1 MSIIIP
7 IAIAFDNNYAMPA
20 GVSLYSMLACAKT
33 EHPQSQNDSEK
44 LFYKIHCLVD
54 NLSLENQQKL
64 KETLAPFD
72 AFASVDFLDISTPN
86 LCTPSVEPS
95 AIDKI
100 HEAFLQLNIYAKTRF
115 SKMVMCRLFLASLF
129 PQYDKII
136 MFDADTL
143 FLNDVSESFFIPL
156 DGYYFGAAKDFAS
169 DKSPKHFQIA
179 REKDPRQAFSLYEHY
194 LNESD
199 MQIIYESNYNAGFLV
214 VNLKLWR
221 ADHLEERLLDLT
233 HQKGQ
238 CVFYPE
244 QDLLTLA
251 CYQKVL
257 ILPYIYNTHPF
268 MANQK
273 RFIPDKKEIVMLHFY
288 FVGKPWVLPTALYSK
303 EWHETLLKTPFYAEY
318 SVKFL
323 KQMTEFLSLKDKQK
337 TFEFLAPLLNPKTL
351 LEYVFFRLNRIF
363 KRLKKN
369 FLTLSVLVWATRYRR
384 I

>member
-1 MSIIIP
+1 MSITIP
-7 IAIAFDNNYAMPA
+7 IVIAFDNNYTIPA

-54 NLSLENQQKL
+54 NLSLENQRKL
-64 KETLAPFD
+64 KETLAPFS
-72 AFASVDFLDISTPN
+72 AFMSMDFLDISTPN
-86 LCTPSVEPS
+86 LCTTLCTTSIEPS

-100 HEAFLQLNIYAKTRF
+100 NEAFLQLNIYAKTRF

-199 MQIIYESNYNAGFLV
+199 MQIIYESNYNAGFLI

-221 ADHLEERLLDLT
+221 ADRLEERLLDLT

-251 CYQKVL
+251 CYPKVL

-288 FVGKPWVLPTALYSK
+288 FTGKPWVLPTFSYSK
-303 EWHETLLKTPFYAEY
+303 EWHETLLKTPFYPEY

-337 TFEFLAPLLNPKTL
+337 TFEFLAPLLNPKNL

-363 KRLKKN
+363 KRLKEKFFN
-369 FLTLSVLVWATRYRR
+369 S
-384 I
+384 

>member
-7 IAIAFDNNYAMPA
+7 IAIAFDNHYAMPA

-33 EHPQSQNDSEK
+33 ENPKSQNPKSQNESKK

-64 KETLAPFD
+64 KETLAPFS
-72 AFASVDFLDISTPN
+72 AFMSVDFLDIS
-86 LCTPSVEPS
+86 EPDHS
-95 AIDKI
+95 TIKIEPFVIDKI

-115 SKMVMCRLFLASLF
+115 SKMVMCRLFLDSLF

-156 DGYYFGAAKDFAS
+156 DGYYFGAAKDFS
-169 DKSPKHFQIA
+169 SPKSLKHFQTE
-179 REKDPRQAFSLYEHY
+179 REREPRQKFSLYEHY
-194 LNESD
+194 LKEKD
-199 MQIIYESNYNAGFLV
+199 MQIICENHYNVGFLI

-221 ADHLEERLLDLT
+221 ADHLEERLLNLA

-238 CVFYPE
+238 CVFCPE

-257 ILPYIYNTHPF
+257 ILPYIYNAHPF
-268 MANQK
+268 MVNQK

-288 FVGKPWVLPTALYSK
+288 FTGKPWVLPTFSYSK
-303 EWHETLLKTPFYAEY
+303 EWHEILLKTPFYAEY

-323 KQMTEFLSLKDKQK
+323 KQMTECLSLKDKQK

-363 KRLKKN
+363 KRLKEKFFN
-369 FLTLSVLVWATRYRR
+369 S
-384 I
+384 

>member
-7 IAIAFDNNYAMPA
+7 IVIAFDNHYAIPA
-20 GVSLYSMLACAKT
+20 SVSLYSMLACAKP
-33 EHPQSQNDSEK
+33 ENPKSQNPQSQNESKK

-64 KETLAPFD
+64 KETLVPFS

-86 LCTPSVEPS
+86 LYTPSVEPS

-156 DGYYFGAAKDFAS
+156 DGYYFGAAKDFS
-169 DKSPKHFQIA
+169 SPKNLKHFQA
-179 REKDPRQAFSLYEHY
+179 EREREPRQKFSLYEHY
-194 LNESD
+194 LKEKD
-199 MQIIYESNYNAGFLV
+199 MKIICENHYNVGFLI

-221 ADHLEERLLDLT
+221 ANHLEDKLFNLA

-238 CVFYPE
+238 CVFCPE

-257 ILPYIYNTHPF
+257 QLPYIYNAHPF

-273 RFIPDKKEIVMLHFY
+273 RFIPDQQEIVMLHFY
-288 FVGKPWVLPTALYSK
+288 FVGKPWISPTALYSK

-323 KQMTEFLSLKDKQK
+323 KQMTECLSLKDKQK

-351 LEYVFFRLNRIF
+351 LEYVFFRLKRIF
-363 KRLKKN
+363 KRLKEN
-369 FLTLSVLVWATRYRR
+369 F
-384 I
+384 

>member
-7 IAIAFDNNYAMPA
+7 IVIAFDNNYAIPA
-20 GVSLYSMLACAKT
+20 GVSLYSMLACTKA
-33 EHPQSQNDSEK
+33 ENPQSQNPQSQNDSKK

-54 NLSLENQQKL
+54 NLSLENQRKL
-64 KETLAPFD
+64 KETLAPFN
-72 AFASVDFLDISTPN
+72 AFMSVDFLDISTPN
-86 LCTPSVEPS
+86 LSSIEPSV
-95 AIDKI
+95 IDKI
-100 HEAFLQLNIYAKTRF
+100 NEAFLQLNIYAKTRF

-129 PQYDKII
+129 LQYDKII

-143 FLNDVSESFFIPL
+143 FLNDVSGSFFIPL

-169 DKSPKHFQIA
+169 SKSPKHFQIA

-199 MQIIYESNYNAGFLV
+199 MQIIYESNYNAGFLIM
-214 VNLKLWR
+214 NLKLWR
-221 ADHLEERLLDLT
+221 ADRLEERLLNLT
-233 HQKGQ
+233 RQKGQ

-251 CYQKVL
+251 CYPKVL

-268 MANQK
+268 MVNQK

-288 FVGKPWVLPTALYSK
+288 FTGKPWVLPTFSYSK

-363 KRLKKN
+363 KRLKEKFFN
-369 FLTLSVLVWATRYRR
+369 S
-384 I
+384 

>member
-7 IAIAFDNNYAMPA
+7 IVIAFDNHYAMPA

-54 NLSLENQQKL
+54 NLSLENQCKL
-64 KETLAPFD
+64 KETLAPFN
-72 AFASVDFLDISTPN
+72 AFASVDFLDISDSNNPTTT
-86 LCTPSVEPS
+86 LAEPSV
-95 AIDKI
+95 IDKI

-129 PQYDKII
+129 LQYDKII

-156 DGYYFGAAKDFAS
+156 DSYYFGAVKDFS
-169 DKSPKHFQIA
+169 SPRSLKRFQIE
-179 REKDPRQAFSLYEHY
+179 REREPRQKFSLHEHY
-194 LNESD
+194 LKEKD
-199 MQIIYESNYNAGFLV
+199 MQIICENHYNVGFLI

-221 ADHLEERLLDLT
+221 ADKLEERLLNLA

-238 CVFYPE
+238 RVFCPE

-268 MANQK
+268 MVNQK
-273 RFIPDKKEIVMLHFY
+273 RFIPNKKEIVMLHFY
-288 FVGKPWVLPTALYSK
+288 FVGKPWISPTALYSK
-303 EWHETLLKTPFYAEY
+303 EWHEILLKTPFYAEY

-323 KQMTEFLSLKDKQK
+323 KQMTECLSLKDKQK

-363 KRLKKN
+363 KRLKER
-369 FLTLSVLVWATRYRR
+369 F
-384 I
+384 

>member
-7 IAIAFDNNYAMPA
+7 IVIAFDNHYAIPA
-20 GVSLYSMLACAKT
+20 SVSLYSMLACAKS
-33 EHPQSQNDSEK
+33 ENPKSQNPQLQNDSKK

-86 LCTPSVEPS
+86 LYTTSVEPS

-100 HEAFLQLNIYAKTRF
+100 HEAFSQLNIYAKTRF

-156 DGYYFGAAKDFAS
+156 DDYYFGAAKDFS
-169 DKSPKHFQIA
+169 SPKNLKHFQTE
-179 REKDPRQAFSLYEHY
+179 REREPRQKFSLYEHY
-194 LNESD
+194 FKEKD
-199 MQIIYESNYNAGFLV
+199 MQIICENHYNVGFLI

-221 ADHLEERLLDLT
+221 ADKLEERLLNLA

-238 CVFYPE
+238 RVFCPE

-257 ILPYIYNTHPF
+257 QLPYIYNAHPF

-273 RFIPDKKEIVMLHFY
+273 RFIPSQQEIIMLHFY
-288 FVGKPWVLPTALYSK
+288 FVGKPWISPTALYSK
-303 EWHETLLKTPFYAEY
+303 EWHEILLKTPFYAEY

-323 KQMTEFLSLKDKQK
+323 KQMTECLSLQDKQK

-351 LEYVFFRLNRIF
+351 LEYVFFRLSKIF
-363 KRLKKN
+363 KRLKER
-369 FLTLSVLVWATRYRR
+369 FLNS
-384 I
+384 

>member
-7 IAIAFDNNYAMPA
+7 IAIAFDNNYVIPA

-33 EHPQSQNDSEK
+33 ENHNKK

-54 NLSLENQQKL
+54 NLSLENQHKL
-64 KETLAPFD
+64 KETLAPFS
-72 AFASVDFLDISTPN
+72 AFMSVDFLDISTPN
-86 LCTPSVEPS
+86 LCTTSVEPS

-100 HEAFLQLNIYAKTRF
+100 HESFLQLNIYAKTRF

-129 PQYDKII
+129 PEYDKII

-156 DGYYFGAAKDFAS
+156 DSYYFGAVKDFAS
-169 DKSPKHFQIA
+169 PKSPKHFQIA

-199 MQIIYESNYNAGFLV
+199 MQIIYESNYNAGFLI

-221 ADHLEERLLDLT
+221 TDHLEECLLNLT

-251 CYQKVL
+251 CSPKVL

-273 RFIPDKKEIVMLHFY
+273 RFIPNKKEIVMLHFY
-288 FVGKPWVLPTALYSK
+288 FTGKPWISPTALYSK
-303 EWHETLLKTPFYAEY
+303 EWHEILLKTPFYAEY

-323 KQMTEFLSLKDKQK
+323 KQMTECLSLQDKQK

-363 KRLKKN
+363 KRLKEK
-369 FLTLSVLVWATRYRR
+369 FLNS
-384 I
+384 

>member
-7 IAIAFDNNYAMPA
+7 IAIAFDNHYAIPA

-54 NLSLENQQKL
+54 NLSLENQRKL
-64 KETLAPFD
+64 KETLAPFS

-86 LCTPSVEPS
+86 LCTTSIEPSV
-95 AIDKI
+95 IGKI
-100 HEAFLQLNIYAKTRF
+100 NEAFLQLNIYAKTRF

-143 FLNDVSESFFIPL
+143 FLNDVSGSFFIPL

-199 MQIIYESNYNAGFLV
+199 MQTIYESNYNAGFLV
-214 VNLKLWR
+214 VNLKMWR
-221 ADHLEERLLDLT
+221 ADHLEERLLNLT

-244 QDLLTLA
+244 QDLLTLT
-251 CYQKVL
+251 CSPKVL

-273 RFIPDKKEIVMLHFY
+273 RFIPDQQEIVMLHFY
-288 FVGKPWVLPTALYSK
+288 FVGKPWISPTALYSK

-323 KQMTEFLSLKDKQK
+323 KQMTECLSLKDKQK
-337 TFEFLAPLLNPKTL
+337 TFEFLAPLLNKKTL

-363 KRLKKN
+363 KRLKEKFFN
-369 FLTLSVLVWATRYRR
+369 S
-384 I
+384 

>member
-7 IAIAFDNNYAMPA
+7 IVIAFDNNYVIPA

-33 EHPQSQNDSEK
+33 ENPKSQNPKSQNESKK

-64 KETLAPFD
+64 KETLAPFS
-72 AFASVDFLDISTPN
+72 AFMSVDFLDIS
-86 LCTPSVEPS
+86 EPDHS
-95 AIDKI
+95 TIKIEPFVIDKI
-100 HEAFLQLNIYAKTRF
+100 NEAFLQLNIYAKTRF

-156 DGYYFGAAKDFAS
+156 DGYYFGAAKDFS
-169 DKSPKHFQIA
+169 SPKSLKHFQIA

-194 LNESD
+194 LKEKD
-199 MQIIYESNYNAGFLV
+199 MQIICENHYNIGFLI

-221 ADHLEERLLDLT
+221 ADKLEERLLDLA

-238 CVFYPE
+238 CVFCPE

-257 ILPYIYNTHPF
+257 QLPYIYNTHPF
-268 MANQK
+268 MVNQK

-288 FVGKPWVLPTALYSK
+288 FVGKPWVLPTFLYSK

-351 LEYVFFRLNRIF
+351 LEYVFFRLKRIF
-363 KRLKKN
+363 KRLKEKFFN
-369 FLTLSVLVWATRYRR
+369 S
-384 I
+384 

>member
-1 MSIIIP
+1 MSITIP
-7 IAIAFDNNYAMPA
+7 IVIAFDNHYAIPA
-20 GVSLYSMLACAKT
+20 GVSLYSMLACTKS
-33 EHPQSQNDSEK
+33 ENPKSQNPQLQSDNKK

-64 KETLAPFD
+64 KETLAPFST
-72 AFASVDFLDISTPN
+72 FASVDFLDISTPN
-86 LCTPSVEPS
+86 LYTTSVELS

-156 DGYYFGAAKDFAS
+156 DDYYFGATKDFS
-169 DKSPKHFQIA
+169 SPKNLKHFQTE
-179 REKDPRQAFSLYEHY
+179 REREPRQKFSLYEHY
-194 LNESD
+194 LKEKD
-199 MQIIYESNYNAGFLV
+199 MKIICENHYNVGFLI

-221 ADHLEERLLDLT
+221 ADKLEERLLNLA

-238 CVFYPE
+238 RMFCPE

-257 ILPYIYNTHPF
+257 QLPYIYNTHPF
-268 MANQK
+268 MVNQK
-273 RFIPDKKEIVMLHFY
+273 RFIPNQQEIIMLHFY
-288 FVGKPWVLPTALYSK
+288 FVGKPWISPTALYSK
-303 EWHETLLKTPFYAEY
+303 EWHEILLKTPFYAEY

-351 LEYVFFRLNRIF
+351 LEYVFFRLSKIF
-363 KRLKKN
+363 KRLKER
-369 FLTLSVLVWATRYRR
+369 FLNS
-384 I
+384 

>member
-7 IAIAFDNNYAMPA
+7 IVIAFDNHYAIPA
-20 GVSLYSMLACAKT
+20 GVSLYSMLACAKS
-33 EHPQSQNDSEK
+33 ENPKSQNPQSQNESKK

-54 NLSLENQQKL
+54 NLSIENQQKL
-64 KETLAPFD
+64 KETLAPFS
-72 AFASVDFLDISTPN
+72 AFASVDFLDISDPN
-86 LCTPSVEPS
+86 NPTTTLAEPS

-129 PQYDKII
+129 PQYEKII

-156 DGYYFGAAKDFAS
+156 DDYYFGAAKDFAS

-199 MQIIYESNYNAGFLV
+199 MQIIYESNYNAGFLI

-221 ADHLEERLLDLT
+221 ADHLEERLLNLT

-288 FVGKPWVLPTALYSK
+288 FVGKPWVSPTALYSK

-318 SVKFL
+318 SVKFF
-323 KQMTEFLSLKDKQK
+323 KQMTEFLSLQDKQK
-337 TFEFLAPLLNPKTL
+337 TFEFLAPLLNKKTL

-363 KRLKKN
+363 KRLKEKFFN
-369 FLTLSVLVWATRYRR
+369 S
-384 I
+384 

>member
-7 IAIAFDNNYAMPA
+7 IIIAFDNHYAIPA
-20 GVSLYSMLACAKT
+20 GVSLYSMLACAKS
-33 EHPQSQNDSEK
+33 ENPKSQNPQLQSDNKK

-64 KETLAPFD
+64 KETLAPFSS
-72 AFASVDFLDISTPN
+72 FASVDFLDISDPN
-86 LCTPSVEPS
+86 NPTTTLAEPSV
-95 AIDKI
+95 IDKI

-156 DGYYFGAAKDFAS
+156 DSYYFGATKDFS
-169 DKSPKHFQIA
+169 SPKSLKRFQME
-179 REKDPRQAFSLYEHY
+179 RERDPRQKFSLYEHY
-194 LNESD
+194 LKEKD
-199 MQIIYESNYNAGFLV
+199 MQIICENHYNVGFLI

-221 ADHLEERLLDLT
+221 ADKLEERLLNLA

-238 CVFYPE
+238 CVFCPE

-257 ILPYIYNTHPF
+257 QLPYIYNAHPF

-273 RFIPDKKEIVMLHFY
+273 RFIPNKKEIVMLHFY
-288 FVGKPWVLPTALYSK
+288 FVGKPWVLPTFSYSK
-303 EWHETLLKTPFYAEY
+303 EWHETLLKTPFYSEY

-323 KQMTEFLSLKDKQK
+323 KQMTECLSLKDKQK
-337 TFEFLAPLLNPKTL
+337 TFEFLAPLLNPKIL

-363 KRLKKN
+363 KRLKEKFFN
-369 FLTLSVLVWATRYRR
+369 S
-384 I
+384 

>member
-7 IAIAFDNNYAMPA
+7 IVIAFDNNYVIPA
-20 GVSLYSMLACAKT
+20 GVSLYSMLACAKV
-33 EHPQSQNDSEK
+33 ENPQSQNDNKK

-54 NLSLENQQKL
+54 NLSFENQRKL
-64 KETLAPFD
+64 KETLAPFN
-72 AFASVDFLDISTPN
+72 AFMSVDFLDIS
-86 LCTPSVEPS
+86 EPDHS
-95 AIDKI
+95 TIKIEPFVIDKI
-100 HEAFLQLNIYAKTRF
+100 NEAFLQLNIYAKTRF

-156 DGYYFGAAKDFAS
+156 DGYYFGAAKDFS
-169 DKSPKHFQIA
+169 SPKNLKHFQIA

-194 LNESD
+194 LKEKD
-199 MQIIYESNYNAGFLV
+199 MQIICENHYNVGFLI

-221 ADHLEERLLDLT
+221 MDHLEERLLDLA

-238 CVFYPE
+238 CVFCPE

-257 ILPYIYNTHPF
+257 RLPYIYNTHPF

-273 RFIPDKKEIVMLHFY
+273 RFIPNKKEIVMLHFY
-288 FVGKPWVLPTALYSK
+288 FVGKPWVSPTALYSK
-303 EWHETLLKTPFYAEY
+303 EWHEILLKTPFYAEY

-323 KQMTEFLSLKDKQK
+323 KQMTDFLSLKDKQK
-337 TFEFLAPLLNPKTL
+337 TFEFLAPLLNKKTL

-363 KRLKKN
+363 KRLKER
-369 FLTLSVLVWATRYRR
+369 FLNS
-384 I
+384 

>member
-7 IAIAFDNNYAMPA
+7 IAIAFDNHYAMPA
-20 GVSLYSMLACAKT
+20 GVSLYSMLACAKS
-33 EHPQSQNDSEK
+33 ENPKSQNPKSQNDNKK

-64 KETLAPFD
+64 KETLAPFS
-72 AFASVDFLDISTPN
+72 AFASVDFLDISDPN
-86 LCTPSVEPS
+86 NPTTTLAEPSV
-95 AIDKI
+95 IDKI
-100 HEAFLQLNIYAKTRF
+100 NKAFLQLNIYAKTRF

-156 DGYYFGAAKDFAS
+156 DGYYFGAAKDFS
-169 DKSPKHFQIA
+169 SPKNLKRFQME
-179 REKDPRQAFSLYEHY
+179 REREPRQKFSLYEHY
-194 LNESD
+194 LKEKD
-199 MQIIYESNYNAGFLV
+199 MKIICENHYNVGFLI

-221 ADHLEERLLDLT
+221 ADHLEERLLNLA

-238 CVFYPE
+238 CVFCPE

-257 ILPYIYNTHPF
+257 QLPYIYNTHPF
-268 MANQK
+268 MTNQK
-273 RFIPDKKEIVMLHFY
+273 RFVPNQQEIVMLHFY
-288 FVGKPWVLPTALYSK
+288 FVGKPWISPTFSYSK
-303 EWHETLLKTPFYAEY
+303 EWHEILLKTPFYAEY

-323 KQMTEFLSLKDKQK
+323 KQMTECLSLKDKQK
-337 TFEFLAPLLNPKTL
+337 IFEFLAPLLNPKTL
-351 LEYVFFRLNRIF
+351 LEYVFFRLNKIF
-363 KRLKKN
+363 KRLKEK
-369 FLTLSVLVWATRYRR
+369 LSSF
-384 I
+384 

>member
-1 MSIIIP
+1 MSITIP
-7 IAIAFDNNYAMPA
+7 IVIAFDNHYAIPA
-20 GVSLYSMLACAKT
+20 SVSLYSMLACAKSQN
-33 EHPQSQNDSEK
+33 PKSQNPKSQNDNKK

-54 NLSLENQQKL
+54 NLSLENQQRL
-64 KETLAPFD
+64 KETLAPFS
-72 AFASVDFLDISTPN
+72 AFASVDFLDISDPN
-86 LCTPSVEPS
+86 NPTTTLAEPS

-100 HEAFLQLNIYAKTRF
+100 HEAFSQLNIYAKTRF

-156 DGYYFGAAKDFAS
+156 DGYYFGAVKDFAS

-221 ADHLEERLLDLT
+221 ADHLEERLLNLT

-273 RFIPDKKEIVMLHFY
+273 RFIPNKKEIVMLHFY
-288 FVGKPWVLPTALYSK
+288 FVGKPWVSPTALYSK
-303 EWHETLLKTPFYAEY
+303 EWHEILLKTPFYAEY
-318 SVKFL
+318 SAKFL
-323 KQMTEFLSLKDKQK
+323 KQMTECLSLKDKQK
-337 TFEFLAPLLNPKTL
+337 TFEFLAPLLNKKTL

-363 KRLKKN
+363 KRLKEKFFN
-369 FLTLSVLVWATRYRR
+369 S
-384 I
+384 

>member
-1 MSIIIP
+1 MSIVIP
-7 IAIAFDNNYAMPA
+7 IVIAFDNHYAMPT

-33 EHPQSQNDSEK
+33 ENPKSQNPKSQNDNKK

-64 KETLAPFD
+64 KETLAPFS

-86 LCTPSVEPS
+86 LYTPSVEPS

-143 FLNDVSESFFIPL
+143 FLNDVSGSFFIPL
-156 DGYYFGAAKDFAS
+156 DGYYFGAAKDFS
-169 DKSPKHFQIA
+169 SPKNLKHFQIV

-221 ADHLEERLLDLT
+221 ADHLEERLLNLA

-238 CVFYPE
+238 CVFCPE

-257 ILPYIYNTHPF
+257 QLPYIYNAHPF
-268 MANQK
+268 ILNQK
-273 RFIPDKKEIVMLHFY
+273 RFILDKKKIVMLHFY

-303 EWHETLLKTPFYAEY
+303 EWHEILLKTPFYAEY

-351 LEYVFFRLNRIF
+351 LEYVFFRLKRIF
-363 KRLKKN
+363 KRLKEKFFN
-369 FLTLSVLVWATRYRR
+369 S
-384 I
+384 

>member
-1 MSIIIP
+1 MSITIP
-7 IAIAFDNNYAMPA
+7 IVIAFDNHYAIPA
-20 GVSLYSMLACAKT
+20 GVSLYSMLACTKV
-33 EHPQSQNDSEK
+33 ENPQSQNDNKK

-54 NLSLENQQKL
+54 NLSLENQRKL
-64 KETLAPFD
+64 KETLAPFS
-72 AFASVDFLDISTPN
+72 AFMSVDFLDISTPN
-86 LCTPSVEPS
+86 LHTTPIEPSV
-95 AIDKI
+95 IDKI
-100 HEAFLQLNIYAKTRF
+100 NEAFLQLNIYAKTRF

-129 PQYDKII
+129 LQYDKII

-156 DGYYFGAAKDFAS
+156 DSYYFGAAKDFS
-169 DKSPKHFQIA
+169 SPKSPKHFQTE
-179 REKDPRQAFSLYEHY
+179 RERASRQAFFLYEHY
-194 LNESD
+194 LKEKD
-199 MQIIYESNYNAGFLV
+199 IKILYENHYNVGFLV

-221 ADHLEERLLDLT
+221 ADRLEERLLNLT

-238 CVFYPE
+238 CVFCPE

-268 MANQK
+268 MVNQK
-273 RFIPDKKEIVMLHFY
+273 RFIPNRQEIVMLHFY
-288 FVGKPWVLPTALYSK
+288 FTGKPWVSPTALYSK
-303 EWHETLLKTPFYAEY
+303 EWHEILLKTPFYAEY

-351 LEYVFFRLNRIF
+351 LEYVFFRLNKIF
-363 KRLKKN
+363 KRLKEKFFN
-369 FLTLSVLVWATRYRR
+369 S
-384 I
+384 

>member
-1 MSIIIP
+1 MSITIP
-7 IAIAFDNNYAMPA
+7 IVIAFDNHYAIPA

-33 EHPQSQNDSEK
+33 KHHSKK

-54 NLSLENQQKL
+54 NLSIENQQKL
-64 KETLAPFD
+64 KETLAPFS
-72 AFASVDFLDISTPN
+72 AFASVDFLDISDPN
-86 LCTPSVEPS
+86 NPTTTLAEPSV
-95 AIDKI
+95 IDKI
-100 HEAFLQLNIYAKTRF
+100 HEAFSQLNVYAKTRF

-156 DGYYFGAAKDFAS
+156 DSYYFGVAKDFAS
-169 DKSPKHFQIA
+169 AKSLKRFQME
-179 REKDPRQAFSLYEHY
+179 REREPRQKFSLHEHY
-194 LNESD
+194 LNEKD
-199 MQIIYESNYNAGFLV
+199 MRIICENHYNVGFLI

-221 ADHLEERLLDLT
+221 ADKLEERLLDLA

-238 CVFYPE
+238 CVFCPE

-268 MANQK
+268 MTNKK
-273 RFIPDKKEIVMLHFY
+273 RFIPNQQEIIMLHFY
-288 FVGKPWVLPTALYSK
+288 FVGKPWISPTALYSK
-303 EWHETLLKTPFYAEY
+303 EWHEILLKTPFYAEY

-323 KQMTEFLSLKDKQK
+323 KQMTECLSLQDKQK
-337 TFEFLAPLLNPKTL
+337 TFEFLTPLLNPKTL

-363 KRLKKN
+363 KRLKER
-369 FLTLSVLVWATRYRR
+369 FLNS
-384 I
+384 

>member
-7 IAIAFDNNYAMPA
+7 IAIAFDNHYAMPA
-20 GVSLYSMLACAKT
+20 GVSLYSMLACAKS
-33 EHPQSQNDSEK
+33 ENPKSQNPKSQNDNKK

-64 KETLAPFD
+64 KETLAPFS
-72 AFASVDFLDISTPN
+72 AFASVDFLDISDPN
-86 LCTPSVEPS
+86 NPTTTLAEPSV
-95 AIDKI
+95 IDKI
-100 HEAFLQLNIYAKTRF
+100 HEAFSQLNIYAKTRF

-156 DGYYFGAAKDFAS
+156 DGYYFGAAKDFS
-169 DKSPKHFQIA
+169 SPKNLKRFQME
-179 REKDPRQAFSLYEHY
+179 REREPRQKFSLYEHY
-194 LNESD
+194 LKEKD
-199 MQIIYESNYNAGFLV
+199 MKIICENHYNVGFLI

-221 ADHLEERLLDLT
+221 ADHLEEHLLNLA

-238 CVFYPE
+238 CVFCPE

-257 ILPYIYNTHPF
+257 QLPYIYNTHPF
-268 MANQK
+268 MTNQK
-273 RFIPDKKEIVMLHFY
+273 RFVPNQQEIVMLHFY
-288 FVGKPWVLPTALYSK
+288 FVGKPWISPTFSYSK
-303 EWHETLLKTPFYAEY
+303 EWHEILLKTPFYAEY

-323 KQMTEFLSLKDKQK
+323 KQMTECLSLKDKQK
-337 TFEFLAPLLNPKTL
+337 IFEFLAPLLNKKTL
-351 LEYVFFRLNRIF
+351 LEYVFFRLNKIF
-363 KRLKKN
+363 KRLKEK
-369 FLTLSVLVWATRYRR
+369 LSSF
-384 I
+384 

>member
-7 IAIAFDNNYAMPA
+7 IVIAFDNHYAIPA
-20 GVSLYSMLACAKT
+20 GVSLYSMLACTKS
-33 EHPQSQNDSEK
+33 ENPKSQNPQLQSDNKK

-86 LCTPSVEPS
+86 LYTTSVELS

-100 HEAFLQLNIYAKTRF
+100 HEAFSQLNIYAKTRF

-156 DGYYFGAAKDFAS
+156 DDYYFGAAKDFS
-169 DKSPKHFQIA
+169 SPKNLKRFQTE
-179 REKDPRQAFSLYEHY
+179 REREPRQKFPLYEHY
-194 LNESD
+194 LKEKD
-199 MQIIYESNYNAGFLV
+199 MQIICENHYNVGFLI

-221 ADHLEERLLDLT
+221 MDHLEECLLDLA

-238 CVFYPE
+238 RVFCPE

-257 ILPYIYNTHPF
+257 QLPYIYNAHPF

-273 RFIPDKKEIVMLHFY
+273 RFIPNQQEIIMLHFY
-288 FVGKPWVLPTALYSK
+288 FVGKPWISPTALYSK

-323 KQMTEFLSLKDKQK
+323 KQMTECLSLKDKQK

-351 LEYVFFRLNRIF
+351 LEYVFFRLSKIF
-363 KRLKKN
+363 KRLKEKLLN
-369 FLTLSVLVWATRYRR
+369 S
-384 I
+384 

>member
-7 IAIAFDNNYAMPA
+7 IVIAFDNHYAMPA

-33 EHPQSQNDSEK
+33 EHHDKK

-54 NLSLENQQKL
+54 NLSLENQRKL
-64 KETLAPFD
+64 KETLASFS

-86 LCTPSVEPS
+86 LYTPSVEPS

-129 PQYDKII
+129 LQYDKII

-143 FLNDVSESFFIPL
+143 FLNDVSESFFILL
-156 DGYYFGAAKDFAS
+156 DSYYFGVAKDFAS
-169 DKSPKHFQIA
+169 PKSPKHFQTE
-179 REKDPRQAFSLYEHY
+179 REREPRQKFSLYEHY
-194 LNESD
+194 LEEKD
-199 MQIIYESNYNAGFLV
+199 IKILYENHYNVGFLI

-221 ADHLEERLLDLT
+221 MDHLEECLLNLA

-238 CVFYPE
+238 CVFCPE
-244 QDLLTLA
+244 QDILTLA

-273 RFIPDKKEIVMLHFY
+273 RFIPDQQEIVMLHFY
-288 FVGKPWVLPTALYSK
+288 FIGKPWVLPTFSYSK
-303 EWHETLLKTPFYAEY
+303 EWHETLLKTPFCAEY

-323 KQMTEFLSLKDKQK
+323 KQMTECLSLKDKQK
-337 TFEFLAPLLNPKTL
+337 TFEFLAPLLNKKTL

-363 KRLKKN
+363 KRLKEKFFN
-369 FLTLSVLVWATRYRR
+369 S
-384 I
+384 

>member
-1 MSIIIP
+1 MSITIP
-7 IAIAFDNNYAMPA
+7 IVIAFDNHYAIPA
-20 GVSLYSMLACAKT
+20 SVSLYSMLACAKT
-33 EHPQSQNDSEK
+33 KNPKSQNPQLQSDNKK

-64 KETLAPFD
+64 KETLAPFS
-72 AFASVDFLDISTPN
+72 AFASVDFLDISDPN
-86 LCTPSVEPS
+86 NPTTTLAEPSV
-95 AIDKI
+95 IDKI
-100 HEAFLQLNIYAKTRF
+100 HEAFSQLNIYAKTRF

-156 DGYYFGAAKDFAS
+156 DGYYFGAAKDFS
-169 DKSPKHFQIA
+169 SPKNLKHFQTE
-179 REKDPRQAFSLYEHY
+179 REREPRQKFSLYEHY
-194 LNESD
+194 LKEKD
-199 MQIIYESNYNAGFLV
+199 MQIICENHYNVGFLI

-221 ADHLEERLLDLT
+221 ADKLEERLLDLA

-238 CVFYPE
+238 RVFCPE

-257 ILPYIYNTHPF
+257 QLPYIYNAHPF

-273 RFIPDKKEIVMLHFY
+273 RFIPSQQEIVMLHFY
-288 FVGKPWVLPTALYSK
+288 FVGKPWISPTALYSK

-323 KQMTEFLSLKDKQK
+323 KQMTECLSLQDKQK

-351 LEYVFFRLNRIF
+351 LEYVFFRLSKIF
-363 KRLKKN
+363 KRLKEKLLN
-369 FLTLSVLVWATRYRR
+369 S
-384 I
+384 

>member
-7 IAIAFDNNYAMPA
+7 IVITFDNHYAIPA

-54 NLSLENQQKL
+54 NLSLENQRKL

-86 LCTPSVEPS
+86 LHATPIEPS

-156 DGYYFGAAKDFAS
+156 DGYYFGAAKDFS
-169 DKSPKHFQIA
+169 SLKNLKHFQTI
-179 REKDPRQAFSLYEHY
+179 REREPRQKFSLYEHY
-194 LNESD
+194 LKEKD
-199 MQIIYESNYNAGFLV
+199 MKIICENHYNVGFLI

-221 ADHLEERLLDLT
+221 ADHLEDKLFNLA

-238 CVFYPE
+238 CVFCPE

-257 ILPYIYNTHPF
+257 QLPYTYNAHPF

-288 FVGKPWVLPTALYSK
+288 FVGKPWISPTALYSK
-303 EWHETLLKTPFYAEY
+303 EWHETLLKTLFYAEY

-323 KQMTEFLSLKDKQK
+323 KQITDFLSLQDKQK
-337 TFEFLAPLLNPKTL
+337 TFEFLAPLLNKKTL

-363 KRLKKN
+363 KRLKEKFFN
-369 FLTLSVLVWATRYRR
+369 S
-384 I
+384 

>member
-1 MSIIIP
+1 MSITIP
-7 IAIAFDNNYAMPA
+7 IVIAFDNHYAIPA
-20 GVSLYSMLACAKT
+20 SVSLYSMLACAKS
-33 EHPQSQNDSEK
+33 ENPKSQNPKSQNDSKK

-64 KETLAPFD
+64 KETLAPFS
-72 AFASVDFLDISTPN
+72 AYASVDFLDISDPN
-86 LCTPSVEPS
+86 NPTTTLAEPSV
-95 AIDKI
+95 IDKI

-143 FLNDVSESFFIPL
+143 FLNDVGESFFIPL
-156 DGYYFGAAKDFAS
+156 DSYYFGAAKDFS
-169 DKSPKHFQIA
+169 SPKSLKRFQME
-179 REKDPRQAFSLYEHY
+179 RERAPRQKFSLYEHY
-194 LNESD
+194 LKEKD
-199 MQIIYESNYNAGFLV
+199 MQIICENHYNVGFLI

-221 ADHLEERLLDLT
+221 ADKLEERLLDLA

-238 CVFYPE
+238 RVFCPE

-257 ILPYIYNTHPF
+257 QLPYIYNAHPF

-273 RFIPDKKEIVMLHFY
+273 RFIPSQQEIVMLHFY
-288 FVGKPWVLPTALYSK
+288 FVGKPWISPTALYSK
-303 EWHETLLKTPFYAEY
+303 EWHEILLKTPFYAEY

-323 KQMTEFLSLKDKQK
+323 KQMTECLSLKDKQK

-351 LEYVFFRLNRIF
+351 LEYVFFRLSKIF
-363 KRLKKN
+363 KRLKEKLLN
-369 FLTLSVLVWATRYRR
+369 S
-384 I
+384 

>member
-7 IAIAFDNNYAMPA
+7 IVIAFDNHYAMPA

-33 EHPQSQNDSEK
+33 EHPQSQNPQSQNDDKK

-54 NLSLENQQKL
+54 NLSLENQRKL
-64 KETLAPFD
+64 KETLAPFS
-72 AFASVDFLDISTPN
+72 AFASLEFLDISTPN
-86 LCTPSVEPS
+86 LSSIEPS

-129 PQYDKII
+129 LQYDKII

-143 FLNDVSESFFIPL
+143 FLNDVSESFFILL
-156 DGYYFGAAKDFAS
+156 DGYYFGVAKDFS
-169 DKSPKHFQIA
+169 SPKSPKHFQIE

-194 LNESD
+194 LKEKD
-199 MQIIYESNYNAGFLV
+199 IKILYENHYNVGFLI

-221 ADHLEERLLDLT
+221 ADHLEERLLNLT

-238 CVFYPE
+238 CVFCPE

-288 FVGKPWVLPTALYSK
+288 FTGKPWVSPAALYSK

-323 KQMTEFLSLKDKQK
+323 KQMTKYLSLKDKQK
-337 TFEFLAPLLNPKTL
+337 TFEFLAPLLNKKTL

-363 KRLKKN
+363 KRLKEKFFN
-369 FLTLSVLVWATRYRR
+369 S
-384 I
+384 

>member
-7 IAIAFDNNYAMPA
+7 IVIAFDNHYAIPA
-20 GVSLYSMLACAKT
+20 GVSLYSMLACAKS
-33 EHPQSQNDSEK
+33 ENPKSQNPQSQNDSEK

-54 NLSLENQQKL
+54 NLSLENQRKL
-64 KETLAPFD
+64 EETLAPFS

-86 LCTPSVEPS
+86 LYTPSVEPS

-156 DGYYFGAAKDFAS
+156 DDYYFGAAKDFAS
-169 DKSPKHFQIA
+169 DKSPKYFQIA

-221 ADHLEERLLDLT
+221 ADHLEERLLNLA

-273 RFIPDKKEIVMLHFY
+273 RFIPDQQEIVMLHFY
-288 FVGKPWVLPTALYSK
+288 FTGKPWVLPTFSYSK
-303 EWHETLLKTPFYAEY
+303 EWHEILLKTPFCAEY

-363 KRLKKN
+363 KRLKEK
-369 FLTLSVLVWATRYRR
+369 LSSF
-384 I
+384 

>member
-7 IAIAFDNNYAMPA
+7 IVIAFDNSYTIPA

-33 EHPQSQNDSEK
+33 ENPKSQNPQLQSDNKK

-64 KETLAPFD
+64 KETLAPFS
-72 AFASVDFLDISTPN
+72 AFASVDFLDISDPN
-86 LCTPSVEPS
+86 NPTTTLAEPSV
-95 AIDKI
+95 IDKI

-115 SKMVMCRLFLASLF
+115 SKIVMCRLFLASLF

-156 DGYYFGAAKDFAS
+156 DSYYFGAAKDFS
-169 DKSPKHFQIA
+169 SPKSLKRFQIE
-179 REKDPRQAFSLYEHY
+179 REREPRQKFSLYEHY
-194 LNESD
+194 LKEKD
-199 MQIIYESNYNAGFLV
+199 MKIICENHYNVGFLI

-221 ADHLEERLLDLT
+221 ADKLEERLLNLA

-238 CVFYPE
+238 RVFCPE

-257 ILPYIYNTHPF
+257 ILPYIYNAHPF
-268 MANQK
+268 MLNQK
-273 RFIPDKKEIVMLHFY
+273 RFIPNQQEIVMLHFY
-288 FVGKPWVLPTALYSK
+288 FVGKPWISPTALYSK

-323 KQMTEFLSLKDKQK
+323 KQMTECLSLKDKQK
-337 TFEFLAPLLNPKTL
+337 TFEFLAPILNKKTL

-363 KRLKKN
+363 KRLKER
-369 FLTLSVLVWATRYRR
+369 FLNS
-384 I
+384 

>member
-7 IAIAFDNNYAMPA
+7 IAIAFNDHYAMPA
-20 GVSLYSMLACAKT
+20 GVSLYSMLACAKS
-33 EHPQSQNDSEK
+33 ENPKSQNPQLQSDNKK

-72 AFASVDFLDISTPN
+72 AFASVDFLDISDPN
-86 LCTPSVEPS
+86 NPTTTLAEPSV
-95 AIDKI
+95 IDKI

-156 DGYYFGAAKDFAS
+156 DSYYFGAAKDFS
-169 DKSPKHFQIA
+169 SPKSLKRFQME
-179 REKDPRQAFSLYEHY
+179 REREPRQKFSLYEHY
-194 LNESD
+194 LKEKD
-199 MQIIYESNYNAGFLV
+199 MQIICKNHYNIGFLI

-221 ADHLEERLLDLT
+221 ADKLEERLLDLA

-238 CVFYPE
+238 CVFCPE

-268 MANQK
+268 MTNQK

-288 FVGKPWVLPTALYSK
+288 FTGKPWVLPTFSYSK
-303 EWHETLLKTPFYAEY
+303 EWHEILLKTPFYAEY

-323 KQMTEFLSLKDKQK
+323 KQMTDFLSLKDKQK
-337 TFEFLAPLLNPKTL
+337 TFEFLAPLLNKKTL

-363 KRLKKN
+363 KRLKEKFFN
-369 FLTLSVLVWATRYRR
+369 S
-384 I
+384 

>member
-1 MSIIIP
+1 MSITIP
-7 IAIAFDNNYAMPA
+7 IVIAFDNHYAIPA
-20 GVSLYSMLACAKT
+20 SVSLYSMLACAKSKN
-33 EHPQSQNDSEK
+33 PKSQNPQLQSDNKK

-64 KETLAPFD
+64 KETLAPFS
-72 AFASVDFLDISTPN
+72 AFASVDFLDISDPN
-86 LCTPSVEPS
+86 NPTTTLAEPSV
-95 AIDKI
+95 IDKI
-100 HEAFLQLNIYAKTRF
+100 HEAFSQLNIYAKTRF

-156 DGYYFGAAKDFAS
+156 DDYYFGAAKDFS
-169 DKSPKHFQIA
+169 SPKNLKRFQME
-179 REKDPRQAFSLYEHY
+179 REREPRQKFSLYEHY
-194 LNESD
+194 LKEKD
-199 MQIIYESNYNAGFLV
+199 MKIICENHYNVGFLI

-221 ADHLEERLLDLT
+221 ADKLEERLLNLA

-238 CVFYPE
+238 RVFCPE

-273 RFIPDKKEIVMLHFY
+273 RFIPNQQEIIMLHFY
-288 FVGKPWVLPTALYSK
+288 FVGKPWVSPTALYSK

-323 KQMTEFLSLKDKQK
+323 KQMIECLSLQDKRK

-351 LEYVFFRLNRIF
+351 LEYVFFRLKRIF
-363 KRLKKN
+363 KRLKER
-369 FLTLSVLVWATRYRR
+369 FLNS
-384 I
+384 

>member
-7 IAIAFDNNYAMPA
+7 IVIAFDNHYAIPA
-20 GVSLYSMLACAKT
+20 GVSLYSMLAYAKT
-33 EHPQSQNDSEK
+33 ENHKSQNPQSQNDNKK

-72 AFASVDFLDISTPN
+72 AYASVDFLDISTPN
-86 LCTPSVEPS
+86 LYTTSVEPS

-156 DGYYFGAAKDFAS
+156 DGYYFGAAKDFS
-169 DKSPKHFQIA
+169 SPKNLKHFQTE
-179 REKDPRQAFSLYEHY
+179 RERESRQKFSLYEHY
-194 LNESD
+194 LKEKD
-199 MQIIYESNYNAGFLV
+199 MKIICENHYNVGFLI

-221 ADHLEERLLDLT
+221 ADHLEERLLNLA

-238 CVFYPE
+238 CVFCPE

-257 ILPYIYNTHPF
+257 QLPYIYNAHPF
-268 MANQK
+268 MVNQK
-273 RFIPDKKEIVMLHFY
+273 RFIPSQQEIVMLHFY

-323 KQMTEFLSLKDKQK
+323 KQMTECLSLKDKQK

-363 KRLKKN
+363 KRLKEN
-369 FLTLSVLVWATRYRR
+369 F
-384 I
+384 

>member
-1 MSIIIP
+1 MSITIP
-7 IAIAFDNNYAMPA
+7 IVIAFDNHYAIPA
-20 GVSLYSMLACAKT
+20 SVSLYSMLACAKS
-33 EHPQSQNDSEK
+33 ENPKSQNPQSQNESKK

-64 KETLAPFD
+64 KETLAPFS
-72 AFASVDFLDISTPN
+72 AFASVDFLDISDPN
-86 LCTPSVEPS
+86 NPTITLAEPSV
-95 AIDKI
+95 IDKI
-100 HEAFLQLNIYAKTRF
+100 HEAFSQLNIYAKTRF

-129 PQYDKII
+129 LQYDKII

-156 DGYYFGAAKDFAS
+156 DGYYFGAAKDFS
-169 DKSPKHFQIA
+169 SPKSPKHFQIE
-179 REKDPRQAFSLYEHY
+179 REKAPRQAFSLYEHY
-194 LNESD
+194 LKEKD
-199 MQIIYESNYNAGFLV
+199 IKILYENHYNVGFLI

-221 ADHLEERLLDLT
+221 ADRLEERLLNLT
-233 HQKGQ
+233 RQKGQ
-238 CVFYPE
+238 RVFCPE

-273 RFIPDKKEIVMLHFY
+273 RFIPNRQEIVMLHFY
-288 FVGKPWVLPTALYSK
+288 FVGKPWISPTALYSK
-303 EWHETLLKTPFYAEY
+303 EWHEILLKTPFYAEY

-323 KQMTEFLSLKDKQK
+323 KQMTECLSLKDKQK

-351 LEYVFFRLNRIF
+351 LEYVFFRLSKIF
-363 KRLKKN
+363 KRLKER
-369 FLTLSVLVWATRYRR
+369 FLNS
-384 I
+384 

>member
-7 IAIAFDNNYAMPA
+7 IVIAFDNHYAMPA
-20 GVSLYSMLACAKT
+20 GVSLYSMLACTKT

-54 NLSLENQQKL
+54 NLSLENQRKL
-64 KETLAPFD
+64 KETLAPFN

-86 LCTPSVEPS
+86 LYTPSVEPS
-95 AIDKI
+95 VIDKI

-143 FLNDVSESFFIPL
+143 FLNDVGESFFIPL
-156 DGYYFGAAKDFAS
+156 DDYYFGAAKDFS
-169 DKSPKHFQIA
+169 SPKSLKRFQIE
-179 REKDPRQAFSLYEHY
+179 REREPRQKFSLYEHY
-194 LNESD
+194 LNEKD
-199 MQIIYESNYNAGFLV
+199 MQIIYENHYNVGFLI

-221 ADHLEERLLDLT
+221 MDHLEERLLDLA

-238 CVFYPE
+238 CVFCPE

-257 ILPYIYNTHPF
+257 RLPYIYNTHPF

-273 RFIPDKKEIVMLHFY
+273 RFIPNQQEIVMLHFY
-288 FVGKPWVLPTALYSK
+288 FVGKPWISPTALYSK
-303 EWHETLLKTPFYAEY
+303 EWHEILLKTPFYAEY

-323 KQMTEFLSLKDKQK
+323 KQMTGFLSLQDKQK
-337 TFEFLAPLLNPKTL
+337 TFEFLAPLLNKKTL
-351 LEYVFFRLNRIF
+351 LEYVFFRLKRIF
-363 KRLKKN
+363 KRLKEN
-369 FLTLSVLVWATRYRR
+369 F
-384 I
+384 

>member
-7 IAIAFDNNYAMPA
+7 IVIAFDNNYVIPA
-20 GVSLYSMLACAKT
+20 GVSLYSMLTYAKT

-54 NLSLENQQKL
+54 NLSLENQRKL

-72 AFASVDFLDISTPN
+72 AFASLEFLDISTPN
-86 LCTPSVEPS
+86 LYTTSIEPSV
-95 AIDKI
+95 IDKI

-129 PQYDKII
+129 LQYDKII

-143 FLNDVSESFFIPL
+143 FLNDVSGSFFIPL
-156 DGYYFGAAKDFAS
+156 DDYYFGAAKDFAS

-221 ADHLEERLLDLT
+221 ANHLEERLLDLA

-273 RFIPDKKEIVMLHFY
+273 RFIPNKKEIVMLHFY

-303 EWHETLLKTPFYAEY
+303 EWHEILLKTPFYAEY

-323 KQMTEFLSLKDKQK
+323 KQMTDFLSLQDKQK

-363 KRLKKN
+363 KRLKER
-369 FLTLSVLVWATRYRR
+369 FLNS
-384 I
+384 

>member
-1 MSIIIP
+1 MSITIP
-7 IAIAFDNNYAMPA
+7 IVIAFDNNYAIPA
-20 GVSLYSMLACAKT
+20 GVSLYSMLTCAKT
-33 EHPQSQNDSEK
+33 ENHNKK

-54 NLSLENQQKL
+54 NLSLENQHQL
-64 KETLAPFD
+64 KETLAPFS
-72 AFASVDFLDISTPN
+72 AFASVDFMDIS
-86 LCTPSVEPS
+86 EPS
-95 AIDKI
+95 HSTSSIESSVIDKI

-156 DGYYFGAAKDFAS
+156 DGYYFGAAKDFS
-169 DKSPKHFQIA
+169 SPKNLKHFQTE
-179 REKDPRQAFSLYEHY
+179 REREPRQRFSLYEHY
-194 LNESD
+194 LKEKD
-199 MQIIYESNYNAGFLV
+199 MKIIYENHYNVGFLIA
-214 VNLKLWR
+214 NLKLWR
-221 ADHLEERLLDLT
+221 ADHLEEQLLKLA

-238 CVFYPE
+238 CVFCPE

-257 ILPYIYNTHPF
+257 ILPYLYNTHPF
-268 MANQK
+268 MLNQK
-273 RFIPDKKEIVMLHFY
+273 RFIPNKKEIVMLHFY
-288 FVGKPWVLPTALYSK
+288 FVGKPWVLPSALCSK
-303 EWHETLLKTPFYAEY
+303 EWHEILLKTPFYAEY

-323 KQMTEFLSLKDKQK
+323 KQMTTFLSLEDKQQ

-363 KRLKKN
+363 KRLKEK
-369 FLTLSVLVWATRYRR
+369 LSSF
-384 I
+384 

>member
-7 IAIAFDNNYAMPA
+7 IVIAFDNHYAIPA

-33 EHPQSQNDSEK
+33 ENPKSQNPQSQNESKK

-54 NLSLENQQKL
+54 NLSLENQCKL
-64 KETLAPFD
+64 KETLAPFS
-72 AFASVDFLDISTPN
+72 AFASVDFLDISDPN
-86 LCTPSVEPS
+86 NLTTTLAEPSV
-95 AIDKI
+95 IDKI

-129 PQYDKII
+129 PQYDKVI

-156 DGYYFGAAKDFAS
+156 DGYYFGAAKDFS
-169 DKSPKHFQIA
+169 SPKNLKHFQTE
-179 REKDPRQAFSLYEHY
+179 REREPRQKFSLYEHY
-194 LNESD
+194 LKEKD
-199 MQIIYESNYNAGFLV
+199 MQIICENHYNVGFLI

-221 ADHLEERLLDLT
+221 MDHLEERLLDLA

-238 CVFYPE
+238 CVFCPE

-257 ILPYIYNTHPF
+257 ILPYIYNAHPF

-273 RFIPDKKEIVMLHFY
+273 RFIPNKKEIIMLHFY

-303 EWHETLLKTPFYAEY
+303 EWHEILLKTPFYAEY

-323 KQMTEFLSLKDKQK
+323 KQMTGFLSLKDKQK

-351 LEYVFFRLNRIF
+351 LEYVFFRLSKIF
-363 KRLKKN
+363 KRLKER
-369 FLTLSVLVWATRYRR
+369 FLNS
-384 I
+384 

>member
-1 MSIIIP
+1 MTITIP
-7 IAIAFDNNYAMPA
+7 IVIAFDNNYVIPA

-54 NLSLENQQKL
+54 NLSLEDQCKL
-64 KETLAPFD
+64 KEALAPFS
-72 AFASVDFLDISTPN
+72 AFISVDFLDIS
-86 LCTPSVEPS
+86 EPS
-95 AIDKI
+95 HSTIQIDPFVIDKI
-100 HEAFLQLNIYAKTRF
+100 NEAFLQLNIYARTRF

-143 FLNDVSESFFIPL
+143 FLNDVSGSFFIPL

-179 REKDPRQAFSLYEHY
+179 REKDSRQSFSLYEHY
-194 LNESD
+194 LEEKD
-199 MQIIYESNYNAGFLV
+199 IKILYENHYNVGFLI

-221 ADHLEERLLDLT
+221 ADHLEERLLNLA

-238 CVFYPE
+238 CVFCPE

-288 FVGKPWVLPTALYSK
+288 FVGKPWVLPTFSYSK

-323 KQMTEFLSLKDKQK
+323 KQMTEFLSFKDKQK
-337 TFEFLAPLLNPKTL
+337 TFEFLAPLLNKKTF
-351 LEYVFFRLNRIF
+351 LEYVFFRLKRIF
-363 KRLKKN
+363 KRLKEN
-369 FLTLSVLVWATRYRR
+369 F
-384 I
+384 